1 MRKPEDLKPGERVRF
16 RGFRDMDAARV
27 KGEVP
32 IRTATFVRRLSYKR
46 DLYEFRFDAG
56 YTEHWREVN
65 LLYALNGIDIP
76 STYAPGD
83 TTPEKHVMELL
94 TGSRQGIRRD
104 QITLRQAKVGRAG
117 QNGKGWMKKAR
128 AK

>member
-1 MRKPEDLKPGERVRF
+1 MRKPEYLKPGERVRF

-56 YTEHWREVN
+56 YTEHWTWWN
-65 LLYALNGIDIP
+65 LIYALNGLDTP
-76 STYAPGD
+76 SVYAPGRVK
-83 TTPEKHVMELL
+83 TKVHILESL
-94 TGSRQGIRRD
+94 TGSRRSHHG
-104 QITLRQAKVGRAG
+104 
-117 QNGKGWMKKAR
+117 
-128 AK
+128 